1 MLIEAL
7 TCNLC
12 SLHQAFS
19 YFKLFDGLSVLFI
32 AFICAFIHPPFY
44 WYSLCV
50 PLPPYATPHQSF
62 WHDCFRSF
70 GSHPTEQVLSDLHFL
85 FFGAHIILI
94 GDLNI
99 CFVHANEMSQRNS
112 SHRRPT
118 KGKAWTRIGK
128 WEESYL
134 MNGVPFERERSAS
147 GGVPRCGQNTP
158 VAVCC

>member
-1 MLIEAL
+1 MFSSSSFFILQVVWRL
-7 TCNLC
+7 KC
-12 SLHQAFS
+12 SLYCFHLRFHS
-19 YFKLFDGLSVLFI
+19 SSILLVLFVC
-32 AFICAFIHPPFY
+32 ASSTICHP
-44 WYSLCV
+44 
-50 PLPPYATPHQSF
+50 TPELLKVWDMTASG
-62 WHDCFRSF
+62 HDCFRSF

-99 CFVHANEMSQRNS
+99 CFVHANEMSPRNS